1 MEVIIYITIFFIG
14 LVFGSFFTL
23 AIHRLPL
30 HQNITHKRS
39 YCPKCNHKLSFF
51 DMVPV
56 LSYIFL
62 KGRCRYCKDKIQSKY
77 LILEIATGIIFVL
90 FAISIFSGKQII
102 CQETIVY
109 LILGLLYITAL
120 ILIAGIDKENYNI
133 NTGVMLY
140 ELIVITIYM
149 FYLHLVQGININRYI
164 IYLIVMLILLTNDT
178 FYLKRNLKNN
188 YIIQL
193 LLLCIMM
200 ATFTGEINILLTVVS
215 TLLSI
220 AFSNIIF
227 KIFKKKRKRIPVAYF
242 LCSMNIIIL
251 IVTNFLA
258 LGGYNG

>member
-1 MEVIIYITIFFIG
+1 MEVIMYIAIFFIG

-30 HQNITHKRS
+30 HQDITHERS

-51 DMVPV
+51 DMIPI

-62 KGRCRYCKDKIQSKY
+62 KGKCRYCKEKIQTKY

-90 FAISIFSGKQII
+90 FAISIFSGEQNI
-102 CQETIVY
+102 CQETIIY
-109 LILGLLYITAL
+109 LVLGILYITAL
-120 ILIAGIDKENYNI
+120 MLIAGIDKENYTI
-133 NTGVMLY
+133 NTGVLLY

-149 FYLHLVQGININRYI
+149 FYLYMVQSININRYV
-164 IYLIVMLILLTNDT
+164 IYLLVMLVLLANDT
-178 FYLKRNLKNN
+178 FYLKRRLKNN
-188 YIIQL
+188 YVIQL
-193 LLLCIMM
+193 VLLCIMM
-200 ATFTGEINILLTVVS
+200 AVFTGEVSILLTVVA

-220 AFSNIIF
+220 AFSKILL
-227 KIFKKKRKRIPVAYF
+227 KIFKKKSKRIPVAYF

-251 IVTNFLA
+251 IITNFLA